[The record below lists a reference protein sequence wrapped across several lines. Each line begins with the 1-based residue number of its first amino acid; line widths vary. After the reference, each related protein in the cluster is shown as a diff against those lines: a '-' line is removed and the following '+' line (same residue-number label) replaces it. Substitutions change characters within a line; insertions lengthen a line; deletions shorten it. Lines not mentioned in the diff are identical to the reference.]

1 MQTETGD
8 NIFLIWHAS
17 SPGRLERYLRG
28 KQGRAFVSL
37 LAQRG
42 VPMTLHEERDGRFT
56 PRDPSPG
63 GASPAASTE
72 LLEELVTRARRG
84 RGAVFVIS
92 DDLAIVNRASP
103 LEGCLPVHVTD
114 GGQPGLDNPRYVE
127 ISSPETLRAYF
138 SGPVPRSLLCLLT
151 QQPGDWRSGIER
163 RNAAFRQNIES
174 AGGVWIFGAH
184 SNGKIV
190 YEECLRTGTTVL
202 GFVDNAAAKQGT
214 TLYGLPIVGPASL
227 DPARD
232 SVILASGNYSLDIS
246 RQLAA
251 MGFRHVQNL
260 SEFFFLSQC
269 PVQPEMFF
277 HEDLRENRIRYQALF
292 LRMADGKSR
301 TVLETILRYRQ
312 SFDIR
317 LPASV
322 CDRQDPQWFDRELF
336 RADEGHVFVDG
347 GAYDG
352 DTALQF
358 IRLNGGR
365 YRSIH
370 LFEPDPGIARQ
381 AADHLRGYERVTI
394 HNLGLSDRKGTLFF
408 SQTGRMDGHLTDAD
422 GIPVEIDTIDHVIRE
437 GITFLKMDI
446 EGAEESALAGAS
458 GHIRGDS
465 PLLAIAAY
473 HRADDLW
480 NLPRRICAI
489 DPNYAFYL
497 RHYTQISH
505 DTVLYGL
512 PTSVHTA

>member
-8 NIFLIWHAS
+8 NVFIIWHAS
-17 SPGRLERYLRG
+17 SPGRLDRYLRG
-28 KQGRAFVSL
+28 DEGRAFVSL

-42 VPMTLHEERDGRFT
+42 VSMALHEERDGRFT
-56 PRDPSPG
+56 PREPLPG
-63 GASPAASTE
+63 CPSPAALAE
-72 LLEELVTRARRG
+72 PVEELVTRGRRG

-92 DDLAIVNRASP
+92 DDLAIVNRASS

-114 GGQPGLDNPRYVE
+114 GGQPDLDNPRYVE
-127 ISSPETLRAYF
+127 ISSPQALRAYF
-138 SGPVPRSLLCLLT
+138 AGPVPRSLLCLLT
-151 QQPGDWRSGIER
+151 EQPGEWRSGIER
-163 RNAAFRQNIES
+163 RNAAFRHHIES

-214 TLYGLPIVGPASL
+214 KLYGLPVVGPAAL
-227 DPARD
+227 DPERD
-232 SVILASGNYSLDIS
+232 GVILASGNYSLDIC
-246 RQLAA
+246 RQLTA
-251 MGFRHVQNL
+251 MGFRHLQNL
-260 SEFFFLSQC
+260 SEFFFLSRC
-269 PVQPEMFF
+269 PVQPEMYF
-277 HEDLRENRIRYQALF
+277 HEDLRENRIRYHALF
-292 LRMADGKSR
+292 LRLADEKSR

-336 RADEGHVFVDG
+336 RADDNHVFVDG
-347 GAYDG
+347 GAFDG
-352 DTALQF
+352 DTALRF
-358 IRLNGGR
+358 IRLNGGT
-365 YRSIH
+365 YRSLH

-381 AADHLRGYERVTI
+381 AADHLRGYGRITI
-394 HNLGLSDRKGTLFF
+394 HNLGLSDRKGTLYF
-408 SQTGRMDGHLTDAD
+408 SQTGRMDGHLTDTD
-422 GIPVEIDTIDHVIRE
+422 GIPVEIDTIDHVIDE
-437 GITFLKMDI
+437 PITFLKMDI
-446 EGAEESALAGAS
+446 EGAEESALAGAAE
-458 GHIRGDS
+458 HIRRDS

-489 DPNYAFYL
+489 HPHYTFYL

-512 PTSVHTA
+512 PTAGRTA